1 MKIIY
6 FIVNLLFTTSYV
18 IPKLPHISNPF
29 PRKTKTYIHIE
40 KFNEKYN
47 LLHIGVSFIQGN
59 KCARFDFRQAED
71 QISFMTYSN
80 NPLNIFY
87 LQIFN
92 RQIPFLR
99 NERDIYPF
107 RLVDYQRSDDYFET
121 IDIYWGISNKSLQ
134 EIIEYEKTLNKKY
147 ILGLND
153 CRHYSRKLTNWALN
167 KPTPIWK
174 LDKLFNKYKKN
185 YKVTRDAINKL

>member
-1 MKIIY
+1 MKLIYLII
-6 FIVNLLFTTSYV
+6 NLLSTTSYV
-18 IPKLPHISNPF
+18 IPKLPYISNPF

-87 LQIFN
+87 IQIFN

-99 NERDIYPF
+99 NEIDIYPF
-107 RLVDYQRSDDYFET
+107 RLVDYQRSDEYFET
-121 IDIYWGISNKSLQ
+121 IDIYWGISNKSLD

-147 ILGLND
+147 ILGFND
-153 CRHYSRKLTNWALN
+153 CRHYSRKLTNWALD

-174 LDKLFNKYKKN
+174 LHKLFYKYKKN